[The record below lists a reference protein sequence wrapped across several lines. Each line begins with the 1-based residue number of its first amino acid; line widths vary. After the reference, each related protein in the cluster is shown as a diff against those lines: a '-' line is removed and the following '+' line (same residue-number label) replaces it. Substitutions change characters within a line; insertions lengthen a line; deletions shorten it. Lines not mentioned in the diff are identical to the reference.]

1 MSQSAGATPLDLSSR
16 ELARAIDRVNC
27 GVFARSPEGTIVYAN
42 ERLHDWLGYE
52 ADELVG
58 LPVSELVPE
67 EVRDLIAI
75 EMKAVEQGDERARL
89 NVLIRKD
96 GTTFPV
102 IALPHP
108 ITDDDGV
115 YEGSVILFIDLGTVQ
130 TAKPLGMQP
139 PNDVRGTLARIALEL
154 QSISL
159 ATDLPADAGLPLH
172 HPDLSDLSP
181 REREVLTQLVSGYRV
196 PSIAER
202 LHISQHTVR
211 NHLKSIYRKAGV
223 QGQAD
228 LIQWVRSLS
237 EGQPAGR

>member
-1 MSQSAGATPLDLSSR
+1 LSKASDAAPALPLGSQ
-16 ELARAIDRVNC
+16 ELTRAIDRINC
-27 GVFARSPEGTIVYAN
+27 GVFARSPAGEIVWAN
-42 ERLHDWLGYE
+42 ERLHLWLGYDE
-52 ADELVG
+52 GELVG
-58 LPVSELVPE
+58 RPVSDLVPE

-102 IALPHP
+102 IVLPHP
-108 ITDDDGV
+108 MTDDDGV
-115 YEGSVILFIDLGTVQ
+115 YQGSIVVFVDLGTVQ
-130 TAKPLGMQP
+130 TAKPLGMPTQ
-139 PNDVRGTLARIALEL
+139 NDLRSTLARIALEL

-159 ATDLPADAGLPLH
+159 AAELRGPRPASLQ

-181 REREVLTQLVSGYRV
+181 REGEVLAELMGGFRV

-223 QGQAD
+223 QSQAE
-228 LIQWVRSLS
+228 LIQWVHSLG
-237 EGQPAGR
+237 E